1 MDHQQVPPTQTLYKK
16 ATSGVCEDEIA
27 ELRIDTP
34 LAAAEVVRLALNP
47 VLYLSITGHVPHCC
61 ASKTGL
67 HLS

>member
-27 ELRIDTP
+27 ELRIATL

-47 VLYLSITGHVPHCC
+47 VL
-61 ASKTGL
+61 
-67 HLS
+67 